1 MDSLLQFW
9 NVHSLLIMDIAG
21 TVVGLLYLW
30 LEYRADIRLWIVGI
44 IMPAMYLYT
53 YYAAGLYAD
62 FGLQVYYLLAS
73 VYGYVSWRFG
83 RHRVQTDLPITHI
96 PRIRFLL
103 CCAAWAVLWLLIYWI
118 LVRFTPSNVP
128 LCDSF
133 VNSLSIIG
141 LWALAKKYVEQ
152 WIVWFVVDAFSCGL
166 YIYKGIP
173 FTAGLYGVYT
183 VIAVFGYLKWRR
195 MMTT

>member
-1 MDSLLQFW
+1 
-9 NVHSLLIMDIAG
+9 
-21 TVVGLLYLW
+21 
-30 LEYRADIRLWIVGI
+30 
-44 IMPAMYLYT
+44 MPAMYLYT
-53 YYAAGLYAD
+53 YYVAGLYAD
-62 FGLQVYYLLAS
+62 FGLQVYYLLAA

-83 RHRVQTDLPITHI
+83 RHREKTDLPITHI
-96 PRIRFLL
+96 PRIRLLL
-103 CCAAWAVLWLLIYWI
+103 CCAAWALLWLLIYWI